1 MFVDASVI
9 EFREFKWK
17 RRRNMGP
24 LSGHCEITITG
35 ITCILQDNFD
45 LFIDIISFQ
54 HVLHFDVGRSEI
66 EWNMKVIMEI
76 SVFT

>member
-1 MFVDASVI
+1 
-9 EFREFKWK
+9 
-17 RRRNMGP
+17 MGP
-24 LSGHCEITITG
+24 LSGHCEIDITS
-35 ITCILQDNFD
+35 ITCILQDNLD

>member
-1 MFVDASVI
+1 MNFS
-9 EFREFKWK
+9 
-17 RRRNMGP
+17 
-24 LSGHCEITITG
+24 ITS

-76 SVFT
+76 FT